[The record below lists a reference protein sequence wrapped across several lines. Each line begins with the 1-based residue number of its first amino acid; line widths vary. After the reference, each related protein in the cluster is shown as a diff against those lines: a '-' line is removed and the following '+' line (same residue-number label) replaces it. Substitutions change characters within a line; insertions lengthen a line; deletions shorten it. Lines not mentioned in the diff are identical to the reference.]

1 MKRKQLPPCLFFTG
15 VAGVLRV
22 MANLA
27 DVVQMTGVPQNYFT
41 TDIGVKK
48 VNPTFVELTARKVES

>member
-27 DVVQMTGVPQNYFT
+27 DVVQMTVVPQNYFT

-48 VNPTFVELTARKVES
+48 VNPTSVDLTAGKVES